1 MVGASSE
8 NDGSSGLVPKPTKT
22 DYGKILR
29 CDGTWQAVSAEDTKV
44 TQTDTTTNATYR
56 LLFSGTADNTTRT
69 EGARKSAKLTFN
81 PNSGVLSATSFVGNI
96 DGTYVN
102 KLTGYAKA
110 TTIGAIA
117 ATDSLNTA
125 LGKLEF
131 KTDFIYNDLFG
142 TDSDDIINKWSEIVS
157 FVDSIKEGTDITDE
171 FVTRKTAQTI
181 TGEKIFSGTTATLL
195 TIDRDSTSPAWIK
208 FAKNNT
214 LLGYIGIENNKK
226 PVTHIDSVTYYL
238 LHSGN
243 SHIQDGIITINGTSI
258 TPITSHQSLANY
270 VTLDGT

>member
-22 DYGKILR
+22 DYGKFLR
-29 CDGTWQAVSAEDTKV
+29 GDGTWQAVSAEDTKV

-157 FVDSIKEGTDITDE
+157 FVDSIKEDTDITDE

-181 TGEKIFSGTTATLL
+181 IGEKTFSGTTATLL
-195 TIDRDSTSPAWIK
+195 TIDRDNDSPSWICFK
-208 FAKNNT
+208 HKGS
-214 LLGYIGIENNKK
+214 LVGYLGVTNDKK
-226 PVTHIDSVTYYL
+226 PQFNNGSSTYDI

-243 SHIQDGIITINGTSI
+243 SHIRSGVITINGTSI